1 MAMEIKRF
9 NKDREN
15 IVGFLFDNDIYTI
28 DGRVCSYIKISD
40 ESRTRVN
47 PKIKTQMEKIY
58 KNLIKLEK
66 LKEKQRKLDH
76 EFRNIRKNENF
87 DIEKLQKIYEKE
99 IGLINSL
106 SLLKKI
112 RGLFEDTNLEE
123 TVSNKVKDGISSGY
137 VNYSI
142 WRDSLNVYVPLTTI
156 RHPKEGDFG
165 CIYREYDGTLM
176 TDSIN
181 NKDIEKLTKQAQFT
195 KWKTFDD
202 FKKMFDIKDRR
213 IKVHFD
219 ADVSIGDKNADFYFS
234 VSYIVN
240 KDFFKKEEVK
250 DILKKFKSITK
261 NL

>member
-9 NKDREN
+9 NKDKEN
-15 IVGFLFDNDIYTI
+15 IVGFLFNNDIYTI

-47 PKIKTQMEKIY
+47 PKIKAQMEKIY

-66 LKEKQRKLDH
+66 LKEKQRKLEH
-76 EFRNIRKNENF
+76 EFRNIRKNENS

-112 RGLFEDTNLEE
+112 RDLFEDTNLKEA
-123 TVSNKVKDGISSGY
+123 VSNKVKDGISSGH

-165 CIYREYDGTLM
+165 CLYREYDGSLFAY
-176 TDSIN
+176 DIN
-181 NKDIEKLTKQAQFT
+181 NKGVKRLTEKAQFT

-202 FKKMFDIKDRR
+202 FKKMFDVKDRR

-219 ADVSIGDKNADFYFS
+219 AGVSIGDKNADFYFS
-234 VSYIVN
+234 VSYILT
-240 KDFFKKEEVK
+240 KDTFKKEEVK
-250 DILKKFKSITK
+250 EILKKFTSITK